1 MRCFLIAASFA
12 AIVDGNHRMAL
23 LQHRLLIASGMAAFA
38 CVNRWMKTGAPRCMG
53 NVSKGRQRSAATG
66 LFCANL
72 RDGVIFESWA
82 DSLDAAPSL
91 GSWSLNTSLSLP
103 LEKKWRLLRLRW
115 SHA

>member
-1 MRCFLIAASFA
+1 MFSKRANDKARCERALSHPDVAAMDRLGAALRLCGVFFNLIAASFA

-53 NVSKGRQRSAATG
+53 NVSKCRQGSAAKG

-72 RDGVIFESWA
+72 RDGVIFES
-82 DSLDAAPSL
+82 L
-91 GSWSLNTSLSLP
+91 G
-103 LEKKWRLLRLRW
+103 
-115 SHA
+115 

>member
-1 MRCFLIAASFA
+1 MDRLGAALRLCGVFLIAASFA

-91 GSWSLNTSLSLP
+91 GELVAKYLIVP
-103 LEKKWRLLRLRW
+103 
-115 SHA
+115 AA